1 MRSGIWPL
9 GIESSAGSE
18 KNADKWDLPGGHLNE
33 GEELMEGLLREVY
46 EETGLTL
53 SEPIESLYTK
63 KNTSFFKASMPQKDI
78 KLSHEHTK
86 YKFISVDEIPENI
99 SSRFVK
105 AIKAS
110 L

>member
-1 MRSGIWPL
+1 
-9 GIESSAGSE
+9 
-18 KNADKWDLPGGHLNE
+18 
-33 GEELMEGLLREVY
+33 
-46 EETGLTL
+46 
-53 SEPIESLYTK
+53 
-63 KNTSFFKASMPQKDI
+63 MPQEDI
-78 KLSHEHTK
+78 NLSHEHTE